1 MIEKINSIINEIAE
15 RRSKMKKIAFLVLV
29 ALMVAGLVVSACA
42 APTPTPTPAPA
53 AQQLDI
59 GVCSPLTGPMAFLGN
74 QTINGTLLTIEDQN
88 AKGGVTIGGQ
98 KYIVNPIVRDTKH
111 DVVTARSIAEELIFD
126 KKVKIVIGPFLS
138 DGVGMQTVTE
148 KNKVLLFVIQC
159 AIPQMTG
166 PNKPYTY
173 FVSFPIPQMTY
184 KLLYYTDKNL
194 PGGKTVLSLAA
205 DVPDLGLF
213 TTAMEDACKLLGYEW
228 IGFEK
233 FSTDTR
239 NFEPFVARVLTHK
252 ADIIDAGNTGGV
264 MGATQ
269 CVMLKQL
276 RAAGFSG
283 PILIPAAPPEEVL
296 ESTLTPQAL
305 DKVVSQY
312 INVDG
317 PIVNAKYR
325 DVSKRYYAKHKE
337 EAVDIVPGFYNVVS
351 ALFDFL
357 NTQNTMDTTA
367 WTEGFSKY
375 CWDGTMDERSCW
387 IEQVGDGINRRV
399 AQNNWVTHYENGKPV
414 TDFTA
419 PFPWDLFVKPSSQ

>member
-1 MIEKINSIINEIAE
+1 
-15 RRSKMKKIAFLVLV
+15 MKKIAFSMLII
-29 ALMVAGLVVSACA
+29 LMVAGLVASACA
-42 APTPTPTPAPA
+42 APAPASTPTPALAPA

-98 KYIVNPIVRDTKH
+98 KYMLNPIVRDTKH

-126 KKVKIVIGPFLS
+126 KKVKIIIGPFLS

-148 KNKVLLFVIQC
+148 KNKVMLFVIQC

-213 TTAMEDACKLLGYEW
+213 TTAMDDACKLLGYEW
-228 IGFEK
+228 IGLEK

-239 NFEPFVARVLTHK
+239 NFEPFVARVL
-252 ADIIDAGNTGGV
+252 
-264 MGATQ
+264 
-269 CVMLKQL
+269 
-276 RAAGFSG
+276 
-283 PILIPAAPPEEVL
+283 PI
-296 ESTLTPQAL
+296 
-305 DKVVSQY
+305 K
-312 INVDG
+312 
-317 PIVNAKYR
+317 
-325 DVSKRYYAKHKE
+325 
-337 EAVDIVPGFYNVVS
+337 
-351 ALFDFL
+351 
-357 NTQNTMDTTA
+357 
-367 WTEGFSKY
+367 
-375 CWDGTMDERSCW
+375 W
-387 IEQVGDGINRRV
+387 I
-399 AQNNWVTHYENGKPV
+399 
-414 TDFTA
+414 
-419 PFPWDLFVKPSSQ
+419 L